1 MKNIKL
7 LTAILFV
14 NLLLNL
20 TAFSQKTV
28 LSNGD
33 TTICF
38 SIPQAKFLLKQ
49 VYLVAEKDTLLN
61 ITETELKISNEK
73 STIYQQQIQ
82 AYKEVINK
90 QIEITQNSIAISN
103 QKDEEIKILK
113 KQVAKQ
119 KVKTWFAILGG
130 VVSTA
135 FVSYLYISK

>member
-1 MKNIKL
+1 M
-7 LTAILFV
+7 
-14 NLLLNL
+14 
-20 TAFSQKTV
+20 
-28 LSNGD
+28 
-33 TTICF
+33 
-38 SIPQAKFLLKQ
+38 
-49 VYLVAEKDTLLN
+49 YLVAEKDTLLN